1 MSRRRVKAT
10 APVVQPSIEVVRV
23 TAGYEAAQWSP
34 NRAWISHEVQ
44 DAVRDLSPHVLREL
58 RKHSRYLDCNSPVY
72 SGAVKRLV
80 TLIVGTGIMASSA
93 SETPEWGK
101 RATRNYARWGKRC
114 DVSQV
119 STQTA
124 LQQMLAHSLIVDGE
138 VFKLKTREEIRD
150 DTTGKVTYGEVRV
163 QILEAHQIEDVIC
176 NDVGRPLYYVP
187 AGAKKV
193 KEGKVSD
200 EWYPADQ
207 ITHYFR
213 QVRPGQRRGIP
224 LFASA
229 INTSRAVESII
240 NMELAASI
248 AAGKTVEVVNRKG
261 GVLPKAPVAGASLQ
275 KLSVTGKADA
285 YYQEVVGPTG
295 LVLDLE
301 EKYTQ
306 VASQRPSTAWQGFID
321 FLLNIFCLAGDLP
334 PSGFLQIK
342 VGGADTRRDLESAQ
356 RVVEQWQQL
365 IADGEQDTWEY
376 FVENDESLKPG
387 LPDDWQE
394 VTFQFPR
401 KLTVDDGRN
410 SAGDRADMMAGMIT
424 VDEYCARYGASGVE
438 HVRQLKADMREV
450 NPSLTDA
457 QIDAM
462 LVKRLFGVD
471 TVAIAEQKTAAP
483 KSHAADTEA
492 PTNQKD
498 AAESGDVQA
507 TALNGAQVQSLVEIA
522 LKVATGELPRE
533 SAAAIAGAAF
543 PLIPA
548 AVIARIFDGII
559 AKPQQPP
566 PAA

>member
-1 MSRRRVKAT
+1 MSRRRVKAAAPAAQPT
-10 APVVQPSIEVVRV
+10 AEVVHV
-23 TAGYEAAQWSP
+23 VAGYEAAQWSP
-34 NRAWISHEVQ
+34 NRAPISHAVQ
-44 DAVRDLSPHVLREL
+44 DAAKDLTPHVLREL

-114 DVSQV
+114 DVAQV

-138 VFKLKTREEIRD
+138 VFKLKTRDE
-150 DTTGKVTYGEVRV
+150 DTGEVRV
-163 QILEAHQIEDVIC
+163 QILEAHQIEDIIC

-193 KEGKVSD
+193 KDGEVSG
-200 EWYPADQ
+200 EWYPADK

-213 QVRPGQRRGIP
+213 QVRPGQRRGVP
-224 LFASA
+224 LFAAA
-229 INTSRAVESII
+229 INTSRAVESIV
-240 NMELAASI
+240 NLELAASI

-275 KLSVTGKADA
+275 KSSVSGKPDT

-295 LVLDLE
+295 LVLDVD

-387 LPDDWQE
+387 RPDDWQE

-424 VDEYCARYGASGVE
+424 VDEYCARYGASGTE

-450 NPSLTDA
+450 NPSLTGA
-457 QIDAM
+457 QIDAL

-471 TVAIAEQKTAAP
+471 SPTGAKPAAVSEDTGTADASTQK
-483 KSHAADTEA
+483 
-492 PTNQKD
+492 Q

-507 TALNGAQVQSLVEIA
+507 AALNGAQVQGLVEIA

-548 AVIARIFDGII
+548 AVIARIFDGIT

-566 PAA
+566 TAP